1 MSNSNWVTGLFFNKV
16 RANATV
22 DALINQGYAQKDVSL
37 IMSEETRAREFGH
50 EEHGTKALEGAGVG
64 AGVGGTVGAVVA
76 AIAAVGTTLA
86 IPGLGLFIAGPI
98 AAALAGAGAG
108 GAVGSVVGGL
118 VGAGIPKSRAEL
130 YEEGLKKG
138 GIVVGVHL
146 ANDEEGARIEKMLE
160 EMGAEKIQALS
171 PVVAH
176 PKEATVMKLYWG
188 PHTCAIGIHVL
199 LEEIGLPY
207 ETEKLDVA
215 GGEAQKP
222 PFLAIN
228 PKGKVPT
235 LVRNDGSVLTEFG
248 AIAAWLAHTH
258 PEKGLL
264 PADVEAATRAHEVL
278 AYVEGTVH
286 GQGFTR
292 IFKPELYEPQDVVHT
307 TLGVGQSKVKKQGRE
322 LVEKGFAILDRQ
334 LGAARTDESR
344 YAVSESLSIAD
355 AALFYVERW
364 APQMDIPLPS
374 NLAAHLA
381 LMKTR
386 PAVQRVLAAW
396 GES

>member
-1 MSNSNWVTGLFFNKV
+1 MATWVTGLFYNYV

-22 DALINQGYAQKDVSL
+22 DALLRQGYQQKDVSL
-37 IMSEETRAREFGH
+37 IMSEATRAKEFGH
-50 EEHGTKALEGAGVG
+50 EENGNKALEGAGVG
-64 AGVGGTVGAVVA
+64 ASVGGTVGAVVA

-98 AAALAGAGAG
+98 AAGLAGAGAG
-108 GAVGSVVGGL
+108 GAVGGLVGGL

-138 GIVVGVHL
+138 GIVVGVQV
-146 ANDEEGARIEKMLE
+146 ANDEEGTRIEKMLE
-160 EMGAEKIQALS
+160 EMGAEKIKSLAHRAGRSTLEEG
-171 PVVAH
+171 VA
-176 PKEATVMKLYWG
+176 MKLYWG
-188 PHTCAIGIHVL
+188 PHTCAIGIHIL
-199 LEEIGLPY
+199 LEEIGRPY
-207 ETEKLDVA
+207 ELEELDVA
-215 GGEAQKP
+215 GGEAEKP

-248 AIAAWLAHTH
+248 AIATWLAHTH

-264 PADVEAATRAHEVL
+264 PTDVEGATRAHEIL

-292 IFKPELYEPQDVVHT
+292 LFKPAFFEPQDVVHT
-307 TLGVGQSKVKKQGRE
+307 TLGVGQSKVKQQGRE
-322 LVEKGFAILDRQ
+322 LIEKGFAILDRQ
-334 LGAARTDESR
+334 LGATRTDESL
-344 YAVSESLSIAD
+344 YAVGPSLSIAD

-364 APQMDIPLPS
+364 APQMD
-374 NLAAHLA
+374 
-381 LMKTR
+381 
-386 PAVQRVLAAW
+386 V
-396 GES
+396 